1 MTVQEIMDAWR
12 SRPINTEAELTRW
25 NGKAAH
31 FGSGKLPT
39 AETSMAMR
47 LIQRENMVKPGDCV
61 LDVGCGGGQ
70 FSFALEKL
78 GARAVGVDLSPD
90 MVEACERNR
99 VALAS
104 SARFFVCDWHTANMA
119 EMGWEKG
126 FDLVLAHM
134 TPAVA
139 SAETFVKLSEA
150 SRGWCLMVKPT
161 RRTNSVL
168 DVLNAMVGAPRETE
182 TLNDTVAYAFDLLW
196 LSGMKPKMDYEEQV
210 WKIVQTLPD
219 AIREYTARISST
231 HDLTRVQSAAIC
243 DYLEGIAVDG
253 MVHETT
259 HTLVAAMYWQV

>member
-1 MTVQEIMDAWR
+1 MTIQEIMDAWSAR
-12 SRPINTEAELTRW
+12 SINTEAELARW

-31 FGSGKLPT
+31 FGSSKLPT

-47 LIQRENMVKPGDCV
+47 LIEQEAMVKPGDCV

-70 FSFALEKL
+70 FSFALEQL
-78 GARAVGVDLSPD
+78 GARAVGVDFSPN
-90 MVEACERNR
+90 MVEECERNR
-99 VALAS
+99 LARDS
-104 SARFFVCDWHTANMA
+104 SARFLVCDWSAANMA

-139 SAETFVKLSEA
+139 SAETFMKLSEA

-161 RRTNSVL
+161 RRTNSLL
-168 DVLNAMVGAPRETE
+168 DVLNELVGAPEE
-182 TLNDTVAYAFDLLW
+182 SGALNDTIAYAFDLLW

-210 WKIVQTLPD
+210 WNITQPLAE
-219 AIREYTARISST
+219 AIREYTARINST
-231 HDLTRVQSAAIC
+231 QDLTGAQRTAIAG
-243 DYLEGIAVDG
+243 YLEEIAVDG
-253 MVHETT
+253 MVRETT

>member
-12 SRPINTEAELTRW
+12 PRPINTEAELTRW

-39 AETSMAMR
+39 VETSMAMR
-47 LIQRENMVKPGDCV
+47 LIQQENMVRPGDHV

-99 VALAS
+99 AALAS

-139 SAETFVKLSEA
+139 SAETFMKLSEA

-161 RRTNSVL
+161 RRTNSLL
-168 DVLNAMVGAPRETE
+168 DVLNELVGAPEE
-182 TLNDTVAYAFDLLW
+182 SGALNDTIAYAFDLLW

-210 WKIVQTLPD
+210 WNITQPLAE
-219 AIREYTARISST
+219 AIREYTARINST
-231 HDLTRVQSAAIC
+231 QDLTGAQRTAIAG
-243 DYLEGIAVDG
+243 YLEEIAVDG
-253 MVHETT
+253 MVRETT